1 MAAFFELLN
10 DVLIPRLTGAA
21 EPDIRVLTLADAA
34 EATGATQDALRECYY
49 RFLCGIMPAAEASAE
64 AKSKR
69 AKPARTIKDAQALKL
84 LKQVRYA
91 SLSQENFDLM
101 LAECERRGLSVWCKH
116 TWAEMRHNDIK
127 GLPELFIGTT
137 ADGLRAIA
145 ERTGQYQGVSC
156 RQWCGEDGVWVEAWL
171 DEDSHPSA
179 ARVAVR
185 RAGCPDTPPLVARW
199 KTYAPYTTGKREE
212 KELPPHWVKMDD
224 LMLAKCALVLA
235 IRDAFPEL
243 GGIYAREEMEQMKPG
258 PRPSGPSQSP
268 GSSAA
273 NDRPGE
279 DVPHTPLLWH
289 IEMMGLGVKDERK
302 RNQIW
307 QSFRMQYQEMPE
319 DDFCAMVYRSVR
331 DNPEQYGLATGS

>member
-10 DVLIPRLTGAA
+10 GVLIPRLTGPA
-21 EPDIRVLTLADAA
+21 EPDIRVLTLAEAA
-34 EATGATQDALRECYY
+34 EATGATQDALRESYY

-64 AKSKR
+64 SKSKR
-69 AKPARTIKDAQALKL
+69 AKPVRAIKDAQALKL

-156 RQWCGEDGVWVEAWL
+156 RQWCGPDGKWKDEWLEDDYPV
-171 DEDSHPSA
+171 A

-185 RAGCPDTPPLVARW
+185 RAGRADTPPCVARW
-199 KTYAPYTTGKREE
+199 TAYIVTEKVKGKEV
-212 KELPPHWVKMDD
+212 LAPHWAKMPDW
-224 LMLAKCALVLA
+224 MLAKCATCLA
-235 IRDAFPEL
+235 LREMFPEL
-243 GGIYAREEMEQMKPG
+243 HGLYAREELPPTLG
-258 PRPSGPSQSP
+258 PRPKPNMP
-268 GSSAA
+268 KSAGDA
-273 NDRPGE
+273 PGE
-279 DVPHTPLLWH
+279 EIPFTPLLLQ
-289 IEMMGLGVKDERK
+289 IGLTSLGIRDQGQRNRIVSEFRHRLGEIPDDE
-302 RNQIW
+302 
-307 QSFRMQYQEMPE
+307 
-319 DDFCAMVYRSVR
+319 FCASVYRTVR
-331 DNPEQYGLATGS
+331 DDPERYGAATGS